1 MNHHDEINNYLK
13 EVVKSNIPLNEYD
26 RITIE
31 YKNKIQ
37 EVKNN
42 LITLNHIKS
51 KEIVY
56 NNNNNNL

>member
-26 RITIE
+26 RITTE

-42 LITLNHIKS
+42 LITLNQIKS

-56 NNNNNNL
+56 NNNNNL